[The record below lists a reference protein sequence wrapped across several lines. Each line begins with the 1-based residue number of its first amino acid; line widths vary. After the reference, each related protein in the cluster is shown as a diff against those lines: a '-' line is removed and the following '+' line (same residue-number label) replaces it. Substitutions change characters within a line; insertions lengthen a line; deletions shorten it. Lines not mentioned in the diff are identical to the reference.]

1 MNIYYQLL
9 SEAYLETAQ
18 AQNVKEKT
26 FESSTRHVGF
36 KHEATHILL
45 RFNLPNIAT
54 ES

>member
-9 SEAYLETAQ
+9 SEAYLETALT
-18 AQNVKEKT
+18 QNVKKKI
-26 FESSTRHVGF
+26 FESSTRLVGF

-45 RFNLPNIAT
+45 GFNLPNIAT